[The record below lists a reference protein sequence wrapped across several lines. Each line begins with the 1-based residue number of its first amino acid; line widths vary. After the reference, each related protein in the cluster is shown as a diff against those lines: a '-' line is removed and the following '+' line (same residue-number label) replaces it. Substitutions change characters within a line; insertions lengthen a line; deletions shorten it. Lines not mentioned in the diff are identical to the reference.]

1 MGKSPTVFP
10 ADDFDEE
17 SDARALKEAFKG
29 FGTDEDIVIEILAKR
44 SNEQRRKIASTF
56 KTMYGKDLI
65 KELKSE
71 LRGNFEDVMIALMTD
86 PIEYQA
92 KQLHHAISGLGTD
105 EATIVE
111 ILGIHDNESVVGIA
125 NAYEGLYQTSLE
137 ADIKGDTTGHLKRL
151 LVSLANG
158 NRDESDEVNEE
169 AARKDAQALLQAG
182 ELLFAGT
189 DESVFNM
196 VLCQRNRPQ
205 LRRVFHEYEE
215 ITGHSIEN
223 AVENEFSGNIRDSML
238 QLIHCVRDPIDFLA
252 TRLHDS
258 MAGIGTDDRTL
269 IRIIVGRSEIDLGE
283 IKEVYNGKYGKT
295 LAERIEQD
303 ASGDYK
309 KTLITI
315 VE

>member
-29 FGTDEDIVIEILAKR
+29 FGTDEDTVIEILAKR

-137 ADIKGDTTGHLKRL
+137 VDIKGDTTGHLKRL

-158 NRDESDEVNEE
+158 NRDESDEVDEE

>member
-29 FGTDEDIVIEILAKR
+29 FGTDEDTVIEILAKR

-137 ADIKGDTTGHLKRL
+137 VDIKGDTTGHLKRL

-158 NRDESDEVNEE
+158 NRDESDEVDEE

-295 LAERIEQD
+295 LAERIED